1 MPTTDLEQ
9 RVREAIVAVLDTLP
23 AIVALTGRNSG
34 NLVPDKID
42 DDIALPAVVYNVIA
56 ATNAGALGDTR
67 EVVVQFTAVAARMS
81 LANALLEVVEDTLN
95 APAFY
100 ALTPPLDACAIP
112 GRDVRRPG
120 ADLDDEGGTIKSA
133 LLDRTLLV
141 TK

>member
-1 MPTTDLEQ
+1 MPTTDIEQ

-23 AIVALTGRNSG
+23 AIVALTGRASR
-34 NLVPDKID
+34 NLVPDAID
-42 DDIALPAVVYNVIA
+42 DDIPLPAVVYHVIA
-56 ATNAGALGDTR
+56 TTNAGALGDTR
-67 EVVVQFTAVAARMS
+67 EVTVQFTAVAATMAI
-81 LANALLEVVEDTLN
+81 ANALLELVENTLN

-120 ADLDDEGGTIKSA
+120 DDLEDEGGTIKSA